1 MPIRLW
7 RWQMPYMSP
16 PTTCSAWPMT
26 HAHLARARGPAH
38 PRQWARR
45 RRRMDDDALDDLVRR
60 LTALIVKIDERDS
73 HMVERLDALQTML
86 EEQRAFNQE
95 QVRINTRLETLMRE

>member
-1 MPIRLW
+1 
-7 RWQMPYMSP
+7 
-16 PTTCSAWPMT
+16 
-26 HAHLARARGPAH
+26 
-38 PRQWARR
+38 
-45 RRRMDDDALDDLVRR
+45 MDDDALDDLVRR

-95 QVRINTRLETLMRE
+95 QVRINTRLETLMREVFQQRHNGHEA